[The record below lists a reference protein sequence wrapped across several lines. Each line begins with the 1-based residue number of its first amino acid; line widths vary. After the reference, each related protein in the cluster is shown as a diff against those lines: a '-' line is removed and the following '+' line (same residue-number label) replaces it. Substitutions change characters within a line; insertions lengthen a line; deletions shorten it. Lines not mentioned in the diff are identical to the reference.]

1 MNNYYVYIVSNKK
14 NGTLYIGVTN
24 NLMRRIYEHKNG
36 IIEGFTKKYNL
47 NKLIYFDQ
55 TNDINSA
62 ILREKRLKKW
72 NRTWKIQ
79 LIETLNPEWK
89 DLSESFIQ
97 NDSAQ

>member
-47 NKLIYFDQ
+47 NKLIYFEQ